1 MYVRGRAGAR
11 PCLACPSSC
20 ATRLRSVAYVCARVQ
35 AVTGVLLCAGERGLT
50 HTAPDLA
57 GAACHLAGMDAAF
70 PVAVLTSTASADEP
84 GLHLRL
90 AATNPFLPSSPAGSG
105 DGSAAIAYVSVHSHE
120 RRGTGSHPTRA
131 FVDLVR
137 AQSRTGG
144 VVNAHGDRAVR
155 RGAPT
160 RRRVR
165 PDGAPW
171 ARLEPAPAHGLP
183 RTLRLSDHC
192 GTRTR
197 QLTVFTSPLTARAVL
212 PYAQVRTLMSLQST
226 LGTWDAA
233 EVYACTSAARM
244 IQVRTVERA
253 LSGAVN

>member
-1 MYVRGRAGAR
+1 
-11 PCLACPSSC
+11 
-20 ATRLRSVAYVCARVQ
+20 
-35 AVTGVLLCAGERGLT
+35 
-50 HTAPDLA
+50 
-57 GAACHLAGMDAAF
+57 MDAAF
-70 PVAVLTSTASADEP
+70 PVAVLTSTASADES

-90 AATNPFLPSSPAGSG
+90 AAANPFLPSPPAGSG
-105 DGSAAIAYVSVHSHE
+105 DGSAAIAYVSLVSVHSNE
-120 RRGTGSHPTRA
+120 RAGRGTGSHPTRA
-131 FVDLVR
+131 FVDLVC
-137 AQSRTGG
+137 AQIRTGG
-144 VVNAHGDRAVR
+144 VVNVHGDRAVR
-155 RGAPT
+155 RGAPA

-183 RTLRLSDHC
+183 RTLRLSYYC
-192 GTRTR
+192 RTRTR
-197 QLTVFTSPLTARAVL
+197 QLTVFSCPLTVPAVL